1 MTDEPVDPEVLAI
14 LNEMKEAEPKPAPAA
29 PVPMNIPMAAP
40 VVRHVPV
47 PVVVKDKSYVNI
59 ELVKR
64 AALAAALA
72 YVMFYPGILDAVYAK
87 IPIGNLMAFD
97 SVIRVFLLAVVL
109 YLLMW
114 KLNI

>member
-14 LNEMKEAEPKPAPAA
+14 LNEMKEAEPKPPPA
-29 PVPMNIPMAAP
+29 VPMNIPMAAAP
-40 VVRHVPV
+40 VVRPMPG
-47 PVVVKDKSYVNI
+47 PVVVKEKSVVDM

-64 AALAAALA
+64 AALAAVVA
-72 YVMFYPGILDAVYAK
+72 YVMFYPGILDSLYAK

-97 SVIRVFLLAVVL
+97 SLIRVVLLAVVL